1 MFVGAKCVNDAI
13 QSELEEKSGETIRLK
28 TKLSRV
34 KAESPAA
41 IQNLQDE
48 VQLLKQENK
57 NTRAILDGQ
66 LMDRRSTGGDNLDGE
81 LLRSRTQTYR
91 KSTVT
96 TSCRTL
102 DQFGLRVLKGIRRAM
117 SFAALFGDYT
127 VFRSA
132 TVVKT
137 ASEETNSATSEE
149 HRQFIFCNGRRFW
162 VTRNLLDAIR
172 DLPLSTCT
180 LQYIWIDA
188 ICINQVDLAERSA
201 QVSIMGDVY
210 RLAHSVTVW
219 LGTEDKHAR
228 PVLEMLK
235 DFSRAHEEFLRNVV
249 HDSTEAETT
258 ARVAL
263 PITKSQAKTLAWFF
277 ARTWFSRA
285 WILQEIVVAREVLVF
300 CSRLRISWGLLSN
313 ASKHIAKHQWGRDI
327 ARLATLGH
335 EGFVLH
341 VGIVPS
347 MIAQYRK
354 VAMAGRMSFEQGL
367 VLTRSSESTDPRD
380 KHSREQREKHA
391 RQFDEKIQ
399 AMIAAG
405 FARYDLRRE
414 IAEFGF
420 PVPQEDED
428 EASPVDATP
437 TGVRSI
443 SGTILTDRLE
453 RNQLPTPHYKKS
465 VAQVYIESTQLAILD
480 RSSLTILSHVGGSS
494 ERKTPDLP
502 SWVPD
507 FTTAIAPCPLSDFVG
522 FDCAPG
528 RKLKT
533 REFVT
538 FDKILPIQ
546 GSAWD
551 MIVDLGETRDE
562 AVGGEGMYGWI
573 STALALD
580 SPYITGEDR
589 VDVLWR
595 TLIAD
600 QYAGIHPAPDSALLR
615 GKQDTV
621 PTELKRLFHFSPT
634 FANITSTGLIP
645 SAADVHSWTAE
656 YHDAVAAATMRGAND
671 DALGRM
677 GRA

>member
-1 MFVGAKCVNDAI
+1 
-13 QSELEEKSGETIRLK
+13 
-28 TKLSRV
+28 
-34 KAESPAA
+34 
-41 IQNLQDE
+41 
-48 VQLLKQENK
+48 
-57 NTRAILDGQ
+57 
-66 LMDRRSTGGDNLDGE
+66 
-81 LLRSRTQTYR
+81 
-91 KSTVT
+91 
-96 TSCRTL
+96 
-102 DQFGLRVLKGIRRAM
+102 
-117 SFAALFGDYT
+117 
-127 VFRSA
+127 
-132 TVVKT
+132 
-137 ASEETNSATSEE
+137 
-149 HRQFIFCNGRRFW
+149 
-162 VTRNLLDAIR
+162 
-172 DLPLSTCT
+172 
-180 LQYIWIDA
+180 
-188 ICINQVDLAERSA
+188 
-201 QVSIMGDVY
+201 MGDVY
-210 RLAHSVTVW
+210 RLAHLVTVW
-219 LGTEDKHAR
+219 LGTEDEHAR
-228 PVLEMLK
+228 PALEFLR
-235 DFSRAHEEFLRNVV
+235 DFARAHEEFLRNVGD
-249 HDSTEAETT
+249 DSTEAYETT
-258 ARVAL
+258 ARIAP

-285 WILQEIVVAREVLVF
+285 WILQEIVVAREVL
-300 CSRLRISWGLLSN
+300 
-313 ASKHIAKHQWGRDI
+313 WGRNI
-327 ARLATLGH
+327 ARLATSGH
-335 EGFVLH
+335 EGFVLD
-341 VGIVPS
+341 VPS
-347 MIAQYRK
+347 IIAGYRK
-354 VAMAGRMSFEQGL
+354 VAMAGRLSFAQSL
-367 VLTRSSESTDPRD
+367 LLTRSSESTDPRD
-380 KHSREQREKHA
+380 KVFAILGMASISREQREKHA

-420 PVPQEDED
+420 PEPQEDED
-428 EASPVDATP
+428 EASREIRTYYNNAIRSVAVDATP
-437 TGVRSI
+437 TGVGSI

-453 RNQLPTPHYKKS
+453 RNQLPTPHYTKS
-465 VAQVYIESTQLAILD
+465 VAQAYFESTQLAILD
-480 RSSLTILSHVGGSS
+480 SSSLTILSHVGGSS

-507 FTTAIAPCPLSDFVG
+507 FTTDIATCPLSDFVG

-562 AVGGEGMYGWI
+562 AVGGEGI
-573 STALALD
+573 LALD

-615 GKQDTV
+615 EKQDTV
-621 PTELKRLFHFSPT
+621 PTELKRLFHFSPN

-656 YHDAVAAATMRGAND
+656 YHDAVVAATMGGAND